1 MILLLLYRSRP
12 FDNQNGRDPT
22 LRALWN
28 LGFGADHTSTIV
40 SLTTSQIS
48 NAIISNLPQ
57 LALSAIYLSYN
68 LILTSM
74 MMVSEYNA
82 FADSHKKLRVSNPK
96 GYQRSA
102 YYLQLPYRYA
112 VPLIV
117 ASGLLHWT
125 VSQSFF
131 QVNLAIFSPTGTTE
145 PARNVS
151 ACGWSPIALIVTLF
165 LVALLVLVLCVLGLR
180 SYNPGMPVMRS
191 NSRDI
196 SAACHMPV
204 YKPDAALYPVRYG
217 AVDVQGWDRWRGS
230 FSDAKVVPM
239 IRKSDGGFRLDYE
252 GEEAEEWDVMP
263 HGGKGRNGGKWNLP
277 LKGLKWLR
285 RDASS
290 KSDDY

>member
-12 FDNQNGRDPT
+12 FAGQDGRNPT
-22 LRALWN
+22 LRELWN

-82 FADSHKKLRVSNPK
+82 FADSHKRLRVSNPK

-112 VPLIV
+112 IPLII
-117 ASGLLHWT
+117 ASGLLHWS

-131 QVNLAIFSPTGTTE
+131 QVNLAVFSPTGTTE

-165 LVALLVLVLCVLGLR
+165 LVALLVLVLFALGLR

-204 YKPDAALYPVRYG
+204 YKPNAALYPVRYG

-230 FSDAKVVPM
+230 FSNEKVVPM
-239 IRKSDGGFRLDYE
+239 IRKSDGGFRLDFE
-252 GEEAEEWDVMP
+252 GEEAEESDEAPRW
-263 HGGKGRNGGKWNLP
+263 GRGRKRKKWKVP
-277 LKGLKWLR
+277 LKGLKWPK
-285 RDASS
+285 RDAQS
-290 KSDDY
+290 KSND

>member
-1 MILLLLYRSRP
+1 MMFLLLYRSRP
-12 FDNQNGRDPT
+12 FADRGGHDPT
-22 LRALWN
+22 LRELWN

-40 SLTTSQIS
+40 PLTTSQIS
-48 NAIISNLPQ
+48 NSIISNLPQ

-74 MMVSEYNA
+74 MMVSEYNT
-82 FADSHKKLRVSNPK
+82 FADSHKRLRVSDPK

-112 VPLIV
+112 VPLII
-117 ASGLLHWT
+117 ASGLLHWS

-145 PARNVS
+145 PARIVS

-165 LVALLVLVLCVLGLR
+165 LVALLVLVLCALGLR

-204 YKPDAALYPVRYG
+204 YNPDAALYPVRYG
-217 AVDVQGWDRWRGS
+217 AVDVQGWDRWRGC
-230 FSDAKVVPM
+230 FSNEKVVPM

-252 GEEAEEWDVMP
+252 GEEAEEWDGTP
-263 HGGKGRNGGKWNLP
+263 YRGRGSNRRRWKLP
-277 LKGLKWLR
+277 LKGLEWPR
-285 RDASS
+285 WDAQIR
-290 KSDDY
+290 